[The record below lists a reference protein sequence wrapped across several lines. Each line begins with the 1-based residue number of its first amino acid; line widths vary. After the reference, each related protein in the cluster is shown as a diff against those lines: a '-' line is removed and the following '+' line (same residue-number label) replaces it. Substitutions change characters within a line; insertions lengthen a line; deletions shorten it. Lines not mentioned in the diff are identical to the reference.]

1 MAAQVFFSLYMICVL
16 IIICLVINNAS
27 LAKDERASDPATQ
40 SEEDNSEDKWNP
52 TQFCFENFAQSAI
65 KLDKCITE
73 KNEIIYQTKEE
84 LINCKADVFVCM
96 TFLKTFVNI
105 QADGKLS
112 QGKQDVLSTLA
123 PFIN

>member
-1 MAAQVFFSLYMICVL
+1 M
-16 IIICLVINNAS
+16 INNAS

-96 TFLKTFVNI
+96 TFLKTFVDI

-112 QGKQDVLSTLA
+112 QGKQDVLITLA
-123 PFIN
+123 PFINKEEVKFLMY